1 MDLTDVLNV
10 CRAGL
15 FVDLKRA
22 VTMADYSLGTADPW
36 VVVTEDAGVLL
47 VSRGIAGN
55 FAQFEMV
62 LRVGGLQQH
71 NAVLCVELVF
81 HALQSGH
88 GLTGVH
94 TNTRHDAH
102 ALRLDED
109 LAFLAFLTADHMAKG
124 IVGAAEPAAVPTGS
138 QYGMFHLC
146 NLGAHGGSFVGVAG
160 AVKNFGKLVAVLDI
174 HTGDEHALGYRTL
187 ARAGGLEAFARLFA
201 EAVQVQAVVP
211 VSTANQRQTMRTLVG
226 AQIAEAAAQMLKQRL
241 CKAVVVV
248 KVHRFVQN
256 RVVAR
261 LAQIGV
267 HGSNQPQRVIV
278 EAGADVHVALFRQ
291 RLVLVVGA
299 AVGEL
304 GGGNVQNALP
314 RAGGD
319 QMHKAEQILTGIAEA
334 HAAAGAA
341 LIIAGRAAH
350 VEGDHA
356 LVLVPGI
363 DHAVELFIAAL
374 DRVGGQQV
382 VPVVV
387 QPGKRRIDLRIRGI
401 AGRHRLGAGLI
412 DDAGRGPL
420 LVLWVFYIAQ
430 NKNQAAAFAGLQ
442 TDFDLMHANGCPAV
456 GNRVGAAAVFHDLG
470 VRIAAPCA

>member
-1 MDLTDVLNV
+1 M
-10 CRAGL
+10 
-15 FVDLKRA
+15 A
-22 VTMADYSLGTADPW
+22 VS
-36 VVVTEDAGVLL
+36 
-47 VSRGIAGN
+47 
-55 FAQFEMV
+55 
-62 LRVGGLQQH
+62 
-71 NAVLCVELVF
+71 
-81 HALQSGH
+81 
-88 GLTGVH
+88 
-94 TNTRHDAH
+94 
-102 ALRLDED
+102 
-109 LAFLAFLTADHMAKG
+109 
-124 IVGAAEPAAVPTGS
+124 IVGAAEPPSIPTGS
-138 QYGMFHLC
+138 QHGVFHLC
-146 NLGAHGGSFVGVAG
+146 NLGTHGGGLVRVTGG
-160 AVKNFGKLVAVLDI
+160 IQNFGKGVAVFDI
-174 HTGDEHALGYRTL
+174 HAGNEHAFGHRAVT
-187 ARAGGLEAFARLFA
+187 RAGGLEALARLLA
-201 EAVQVQAVVP
+201 EAVQVQTVVP
-211 VSTANQRQTMRTLVG
+211 VGTANQRQTMRTLVG
-226 AQIAEAAAQMLKQRL
+226 AQVAKAAAQMLKKRL

-261 LAQIGV
+261 LAQVGV
-267 HGSNQPQRVIV
+267 HGGNQPQRVIV

-319 QMHKAEQILTGIAEA
+319 KMHKAEQILTGIAEA

-356 LVLVPGI
+356 LVLVPDI

-387 QPGKRRIDLRIRGI
+387 QPGKCRIDLRIRGI
-401 AGRHRLGAGLI
+401 AGSHRLGAGLI

-420 LVLWVFYIAQ
+420 LVLRVFYIAQ

-442 TDFDLMHANGCPAV
+442 GDIDLMHANGCPAV

-470 VRIAAPCA
+470 GRIAAPCA

>member
-1 MDLTDVLNV
+1 
-10 CRAGL
+10 
-15 FVDLKRA
+15 
-22 VTMADYSLGTADPW
+22 
-36 VVVTEDAGVLL
+36 
-47 VSRGIAGN
+47 
-55 FAQFEMV
+55 
-62 LRVGGLQQH
+62 
-71 NAVLCVELVF
+71 
-81 HALQSGH
+81 
-88 GLTGVH
+88 
-94 TNTRHDAH
+94 
-102 ALRLDED
+102 
-109 LAFLAFLTADHMAKG
+109 MAKG

-187 ARAGGLEAFARLFA
+187 ARAGGLEAFARLLA

-211 VSTANQRQTMRTLVG
+211 VGAANQRQTMRTLVG
-226 AQIAEAAAQMLKQRL
+226 AQIAKAAAQMLKQRL
-241 CKAVVVV
+241 CKAVVVI

-299 AVGEL
+299 AIGEL
-304 GGGNVQNALP
+304 GGGNVENALP

-356 LVLVPGI
+356 LVLVPDI

-374 DRVGGQQV
+374 DRVGGQQGI
-382 VPVVV
+382 PVVV
-387 QPGKRRIDLRIRGI
+387 QFGKCRIDLRIRGI
-401 AGRHRLGAGLI
+401 AGSHRLGAGLI

-420 LVLWVFYIAQ
+420 LVLRVFYIAQ

-442 TDFDLMHANGCPAV
+442 TNFDLMHANGCPAV